1 MAEKKKP
8 KVDMEAMDRVTKKV
22 LAFRPSKHR
31 KKKKQGKQKKPKPP
45 PK

>member
-1 MAEKKKP
+1 MAEKKKS

-31 KKKKQGKQKKPKPP
+31 KKKKHPARKKKNGMQD
-45 PK
+45 